1 MCGVEQVKYQIPGAT
16 GISLQLQMI
25 TLLGDAAA
33 AGFTINLFNAQPI
46 MSWPEPGCM
55 ALVMVLMK
63 NTLMRIAVLSANCQ
77 SGVWSGAGKMR
88 VQTVNGASSCTN
100 KGTMIASCPTGT
112 FVVSGSYALTAWG
125 KNSNHN
131 SPDAMY
137 TDPDNNR
144 FVIVAPNNNSTTCFR
159 AIATCASLQ

>member
-1 MCGVEQVKYQIPGAT
+1 
-16 GISLQLQMI
+16 
-25 TLLGDAAA
+25 
-33 AGFTINLFNAQPI
+33 
-46 MSWPEPGCM
+46 
-55 ALVMVLMK
+55 
-63 NTLMRIAVLSANCQ
+63 
-77 SGVWSGAGKMR
+77 MR

-131 SPDAMY
+131 SPDLMY

>member
-1 MCGVEQVKYQIPGAT
+1 MQKVLLVAVAILFALGVLTSYQKHILDYRVSA
-16 GISLQLQMI
+16 I
-25 TLLGDAAA
+25 TETEFGQASAIEHREYLLR
-33 AGFTINLFNAQPI
+33 
-46 MSWPEPGCM
+46 S
-55 ALVMVLMK
+55 
-63 NTLMRIAVLSANCQ
+63 CQ